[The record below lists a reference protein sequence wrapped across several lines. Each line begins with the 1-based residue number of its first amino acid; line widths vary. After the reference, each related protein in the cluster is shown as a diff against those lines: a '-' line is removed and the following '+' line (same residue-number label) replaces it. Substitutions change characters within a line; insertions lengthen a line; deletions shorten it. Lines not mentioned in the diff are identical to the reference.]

1 MDNSS
6 DHCSLPPSSTDPHPP
21 LPPLVILGPHLPLA
35 LAAAVGV
42 VTAELAATVVA
53 MKEVAAMEVAAL
65 VVVVVA
71 EAVNAATVV
80 VMVAAVAVVAVR
92 LHRPPVRAGAALLGR
107 PSTTTEPTPS
117 TCGRARPG
125 GHMPCSLHCRWG
137 LCFPNPTYTL
147 LFFYG
152 NGTLFLPLFCS

>member
-65 VVVVVA
+65 VVVVVVA
-71 EAVNAATVV
+71 EAINAATVV

-92 LHRPPVRAGAALLGR
+92 LH
-107 PSTTTEPTPS
+107 
-117 TCGRARPG
+117 
-125 GHMPCSLHCRWG
+125 
-137 LCFPNPTYTL
+137 
-147 LFFYG
+147 
-152 NGTLFLPLFCS
+152 